1 MTAGSHPPVRFVEI
15 EPGVLRHRTE
25 EPGAIPPGWAR
36 VAVRACGLC
45 GTDLHLWH
53 GMDLPAGTQ
62 YPVRPG
68 HEVAGIVS
76 ELEPGGQPSI
86 GGGPGGLLPI
96 AVGDEV
102 VLHPVMPCGQC
113 EACSSGRTD
122 DCAGQRILGIQ
133 APGGLATSVLWPA
146 SRMVPVPGLDPRQ
159 AAILA
164 DAVATA
170 RRALRSA
177 ELPAGGTLCVLGAGG
192 VGTHVLQL
200 ARLLDPSVRA
210 AGVVRSPASAGRL
223 RDGGFDAFLADDSAA
238 LRKAGPFDAV
248 IDFSGDEAGPAL
260 GMRMLRRGGTYVLGS
275 VLNGALN
282 VGAAVRIQT
291 RELTVRGVFASSMTD
306 LAEVAAL
313 ACGGALDLARSVTH
327 EYSLSDAEAAFAA
340 LRDRPPGMLRVVLLP
355 AS

>member
-1 MTAGSHPPVRFVEI
+1 VTAGSHPPVRFVEI

-25 EPGAIPPGWAR
+25 DPGAIPPGWAR

-53 GMDLPAGTQ
+53 GMELPAGTQ

-68 HEVAGIVS
+68 HEVAGIVTG
-76 ELEPGGQPSI
+76 LGPGGRAAA
-86 GGGPGGLLPI
+86 GGPGGLPPI
-96 AVGDEV
+96 AAGAEV

-113 EACSSGRTD
+113 EACRSGRAD
-122 DCAGQRILGIQ
+122 DCGGQRILGIQ
-133 APGGLATSVLWPA
+133 VPGGLATSVLWPV
-146 SRMVPVPGLDPRQ
+146 SRMVAVPGLDPRQ

-200 ARLLDPSVRA
+200 ARLLDPGVRA
-210 AGVVRSPASAGRL
+210 AGVVRSAASAGRL
-223 RDGGFDAFLADDSAA
+223 RDGGFGAFLADDSAA

-248 IDFSGDEAGPAL
+248 IDFSGDETGPAL
-260 GMRMLRRGGTYVLGS
+260 GVRLLRRGGTYVFGS
-275 VLNGALN
+275 VLDGALSI
-282 VGAAVRIQT
+282 GAAMRIQT

-313 ACGGALDLARSVTH
+313 ACGGALDLAQSVTH

-340 LRDRPPGMLRVVLLP
+340 LRDRPPGMLRVVVLP
-355 AS
+355 ES

>member
-1 MTAGSHPPVRFVEI
+1 MITGSHQPVRFVDI

-36 VAVRACGLC
+36 VAVRACGMC

-53 GMDLPAGTQ
+53 GMDLPAGTH

-68 HEVAGIVS
+68 HEVAGTVA
-76 ELEPGGQPSI
+76 ELEPCGQPSI
-86 GGGPGGLLPI
+86 GGATGGLLQI

-113 EACSSGRTD
+113 EACSCGRTD
-122 DCAGQRILGIQ
+122 DCPAQRILGIQ
-133 APGGLATSVLWPA
+133 VPGGLATSVLWPA
-146 SRMVPVPGLDPRQ
+146 ARMVPVPGLDPRQ

-177 ELPAGGTLCVLGAGG
+177 ELPAGGSLCVLGAGG

-210 AGVVRSPASAGRL
+210 VGVVRSPASAGRL
-223 RDGGFDAFLADDSAA
+223 RLSGFDALLADDSAA

-248 IDFSGDEAGPAL
+248 IDFSGDHAGPAL
-260 GMRMLRRGGTYVLGS
+260 GVRMLRRGGTYVFGS
-275 VLNGALN
+275 VLDGALN

-313 ACGGALDLARSVTH
+313 ACSGALDLARSVTH
-327 EYSLSDAEAAFAA
+327 EYSLSDAGAAFAA
-340 LRDRPPGMLRVVLLP
+340 LSDRPPGMLRVVVLP
-355 AS
+355 AN

>member
-1 MTAGSHPPVRFVEI
+1 MTAGSHRPVRFVEI
-15 EPGVLRHRTE
+15 EPGVLRHGTE
-25 EPGAIPPGWAR
+25 QPGAAPPGWAR

-45 GTDLHLWH
+45 GTDLHLWR

-68 HEVAGIVS
+68 HEVAGIVTD
-76 ELEPGGQPSI
+76 LEPGGQPWI
-86 GGGPGGLLPI
+86 GSGPGGQMPI

-113 EACSSGRTD
+113 GACSSGRAD
-122 DCAGQRILGIQ
+122 DCAAQRILGIQ
-133 APGGLATSVLWPA
+133 VAGGLATSVLWPV

-260 GMRMLRRGGTYVLGS
+260 GVRMLRRGGTYVFGS
-275 VLNGALN
+275 VLDGTLN

-291 RELTVRGVFASSMTD
+291 RELTIRGVFASSMTD
-306 LAEVAAL
+306 LAEVAGL
-313 ACGGALDLARSVTH
+313 ACVGALDLARSVTH
-327 EYSLSDAEAAFAA
+327 EYSLADAEAAFAA
-340 LRDRPPGMLRVVLLP
+340 LLDRPPGMLRVVVLP